1 MPILELPRLRAD
13 QYRIATHPAT
23 RKEIACGRRWGKST
37 LGGVL
42 EMNVLRQHGKCA
54 WVVPTFKNGRALW
67 RWVER
72 VSYPMVADRLWSIS
86 KTERTITTHLGGL
99 FGMYSD
105 DNIDAIRS
113 EDFDL
118 IINDEA
124 SRIKAE
130 SIEEAIVPCLADR
143 DGSLINISTPRGRN
157 WWYEACQAAKS
168 NGIDHMFYTAPSS
181 DNPNPNIQKAAALA
195 QTRVA
200 RSVYEQEWLAQFVED
215 GLTLFTIEDINRASQ
230 PYDAPTIGSFVTT
243 VDVGRRRDATVI
255 NTFEVGRRPYRR
267 VAFVRLERVP
277 YPAIQ
282 AQIEATARAWP
293 GRLIIESNGVG
304 DPLIENLN
312 VPAEPFVTTARSK
325 LQALQALQLLF
336 EQCDIRATW
345 DARERAAL
353 VGCSWDE
360 HHTPDEVMSLAI
372 FAADVMQ
379 DMPESVAPAV
389 GGVRPHAN
397 YQPRGLRR

>member
-1 MPILELPRLRAD
+1 MPAIELPRLRAD
-13 QYRIATHPAT
+13 QYRIAVHPAK
-23 RKEIACGRRWGKST
+23 RKEAAMGRRWGKST

-42 EMNVLRQHGKCA
+42 IMNVLRQHGKCA
-54 WVVPTFKNGRALW
+54 WVVPTFKNGRSLW
-67 RWVER
+67 RWTQR
-72 VSYPMVADRLWSIS
+72 VAYPMVAEKIWDVS
-86 KTERTITTHLGGL
+86 KTERTITTHRGGF

-118 IINDEA
+118 VINDEA

-157 WWYEACQAAKS
+157 WWYDQCQLAKLDMR
-168 NGIDHMFYTAPSS
+168 DHVFFTAPSS

-195 QTRVA
+195 ETRVA
-200 RSVYEQEWLAQFVED
+200 RSVYEQEWLALFVED
-215 GLTLFTIEDINRASQ
+215 GLTLFTIADIDHASTS
-230 PYDAPTIGSFVTT
+230 YVVPTAGQWLTT

-255 NTFEVGRRPYRR
+255 NTFDIRQKPYRR
-267 VAFVRLERVP
+267 VDFERLERLP
-277 YPAIQ
+277 YPLIQ
-282 AQIEATARAWP
+282 QHIEAQARRWP
-293 GRLIIESNGVG
+293 GKLIIESNGIG
-304 DPLIENLN
+304 DPLIENLE
-312 VPAEPFVTTARSK
+312 VKAEPFITTAKSK

-336 EQCDIRATW
+336 EQHDIQAIW

-360 HHTPDEVMSLAI
+360 DHTPDEVMSLAI
-372 FAADVMQ
+372 FAHAVSQ
-379 DMPESVAPAV
+379 PRPAPFRAAAGPARFPAPAQI
-389 GGVRPHAN
+389 GVKAR
-397 YQPRGLRR
+397 

>member
-1 MPILELPRLRAD
+1 M
-13 QYRIATHPAT
+13 
-23 RKEIACGRRWGKST
+23 GRRWGKT
-37 LGGVL
+37 VLGGVL

-54 WVVPTFKNGRALW
+54 WVVPTFKNGRSLW

-72 VSYPMVADRLWSIS
+72 VAYPMVAAQIWSVS
-86 KTERTITTHLGGL
+86 KTERTIVTHLGGF

-118 IINDEA
+118 VINDEA

-143 DGSLINISTPRGRN
+143 DGSLLNISTPRGRN
-157 WWYEACQAAKS
+157 WWYDQCQLAKLDMR
-168 NGIDHMFYTAPSS
+168 DHMFYTAPSS

-215 GLTLFTIEDINRASQ
+215 GLTLFTIADIDRASR
-230 PYDAPTIGSFVTT
+230 PYDPPTAGQWLTT

-255 NTFEVGRRPYRR
+255 NTFETGTRPYRR
-267 VAFVRLERVP
+267 VAFERLERIS
-277 YPAIQ
+277 YPLIQ
-282 AQIEATARAWP
+282 LHIAETARRWP
-293 GRLIIESNGVG
+293 GRLVIESNGPG
-304 DPLIENLN
+304 DPLIENLD
-312 VPAEPFVTTARSK
+312 VPATPFVTTARSK

-336 EQCDIRATW
+336 EQGDIQATF

-353 VGCSWDE
+353 IGCSWDE
-360 HHTPDEVMSLAI
+360 AHTPDEVMSLAI
-372 FAADVMQ
+372 FAA
-379 DMPESVAPAV
+379 SVAHHEAPSTIPAAV
-389 GGVRPHAN
+389 VTASQLFGGR
-397 YQPRGLRR
+397 